1 MALLLGTCGWSY
13 QEWVGLFY
21 PDNRVAKLPF
31 YARVF
36 DTVEVD
42 SSFYRTPSRAMV
54 KGWAKATGPSFRFSL
69 KVPKTITHDRRL
81 VGAEEEFAE
90 FLDVVRPLEDAGK
103 LGCLLVQLPP
113 SFVFEERRQLE
124 SFLRLLPPD
133 MHFAV
138 EFRHESWN
146 RDETWELLREY
157 NVANTITDS
166 PIEFLSKPVVTSSTH
181 AFVRWHGR
189 GRPTWYEYTYSREEL
204 EPWLGRLAWIGQK
217 VPVTYAYF
225 NNHYRSSAPINAL
238 QLLEMAGMMSEAQER
253 FKEKIGRRTRKA
265 AAKITDFYGPA

>member
-1 MALLLGTCGWSY
+1 LALLLGTCGWSY

-21 PDNRVAKLPF
+21 PSNRAAKLPF
-31 YARVF
+31 YAKIF
-36 DTVEVD
+36 ETVEVD
-42 SSFYRTPSRAMV
+42 SSFYRMPSRAMV
-54 KGWAKATGPSFRFSL
+54 KGWARATGPSFKFSL

-81 VGAEEEFAE
+81 IGAERELAA
-90 FLDVVRPLEDAGK
+90 FLDVIKPLEDAGK

-113 SFVFEERRQLE
+113 SFTFEERHCLE

-133 MHFAV
+133 IHFAV
-138 EFRHESWN
+138 ELRHESWN

-157 NVANTITDS
+157 NVANTVTDS
-166 PIEFLSKPVVTSSTH
+166 PIEVLSKPVITSSTH

-189 GRPTWYEYTYSREEL
+189 GKPTWYDYTYAREEL
-204 EPWLGRLAWIGQK
+204 EPWLEKLAGIGQK

-238 QLLEMAGMMSEAQER
+238 QLLDMAGTMTGAQAYLND
-253 FKEKIGRRTRKA
+253 KIERRTRK
-265 AAKITDFYGPA
+265 AAKITDFYGPT